1 MGNVFFEITVVF
13 CIAAFFVILFR
24 FLKQPIILAYIF
36 AGIVLGSVPFFRL
49 QNIEALSS
57 FSEIGITL
65 LLFLL
70 ALELR
75 LKGLLSIG
83 RMGVAI
89 GILQVVITGILSF
102 GVGFLLGFSPLL
114 CFYLAIL
121 LTFSSTIAIVKLLS
135 DKKDLSSL
143 HGKITIVI
151 LLLQDFFAIF
161 ALLFLS
167 ASGVSNTFS
176 VDSFGLVILKGGFLF
191 LLTLIATLVLPKIL
205 NGIARSEESLF
216 IFSLAWA
223 FGISALVSSPLFGF
237 PIEIGGFVAGIGLST
252 SFENFQIASRLK
264 GLRDF
269 FVIIFFVMLG
279 VSMNISDVGTYLI
292 PLVVIVLFV
301 ILVKPF
307 VVFLTMTQMGY
318 GRRTAFFSGFTLGQ
332 ISEFSLIILF
342 VGLHFGHISPGFA
355 SLITA
360 AAIVTFVTSSYCIS
374 YENFLYKHVSKYL
387 VFFER
392 KKPISERNEEDLEEI
407 QNHVILV
414 GANRT
419 GKSILDA
426 LLSENEKVLVVDFD
440 PDIVAGLRGKGVSTL
455 FGDISDMDIHDK
467 AGLMRAKLIIST
479 VSDLEDNLNLLKFIQ
494 KENRKAKIIVLAT
507 EVEEAR
513 ELYEKGADYVIL
525 PHIVGGRH
533 IAKLIK
539 EDKLDSLS
547 KFKEKDLRDV

>member
-1 MGNVFFEITVVF
+1 MGTVFFEITLIICLV
-13 CIAAFFVILFR
+13 AALSIVFR
-24 FLKQPIILAYIF
+24 FFKQPTILAYIF
-36 AGIVLGSVPFFRL
+36 AGILLGSLSFFRL
-49 QNIEALSS
+49 GSIDALGS

-83 RMGVAI
+83 KIGIAI
-89 GILQVVITGILSF
+89 GSLQVIVTAFIA
-102 GVGFLLGFSPLL
+102 FLLGLVLGFNTLQS
-114 CFYLAIL
+114 FYLAIL
-121 LTFSSTIAIVKLLS
+121 LTFSSTIAIIKLLS

-143 HGKITIVI
+143 YGKITVII

-167 ASGVSNTFS
+167 ASSAQGFS
-176 VDSFGLVILKGGFLF
+176 HVQDFALVVLKGGFLLVF
-191 LLTLIATLVLPKIL
+191 TVIASIVLPRL
-205 NGIARSEESLF
+205 LHVIARSQESLF
-216 IFSLAWA
+216 LFSLAWV
-223 FGISALVSSPLFGF
+223 FGISAFVASPFFNF
-237 PIEIGGFVAGIGLST
+237 PIEIGGFIAGIALST
-252 SFENFQIASRLK
+252 SFENFQIVASLK

-269 FVIIFFVMLG
+269 FIIIFFVMLG
-279 VSMNISDVGTYLI
+279 VSMNITALQAYLV
-292 PLVVIVLFV
+292 PLFILLFFVIVMKS
-301 ILVKPF
+301 II
-307 VVFLTMTQMGY
+307 VFLVMTQIGY
-318 GRRTAFFSGFTLGQ
+318 SRRTAFFSGFTLGQ

-342 VGLHFGHISPGFA
+342 LGLRFGHITEGFA

-360 AAIVTFVTSSYCIS
+360 VAIITFVTSSYCIV
-374 YENFLYKHVSKYL
+374 YENAFYKFASRYL
-387 VFFER
+387 IYFE
-392 KKPISERNEEDLEEI
+392 KKKRLLEKREESIEDI
-407 QNHVILV
+407 QNHVILI

-426 LLSENEKVLVVDFD
+426 LLSEDERVLVVDFD
-440 PDIVAGLRGKGVSTL
+440 PDIVSSLREKGIMAL

-467 AGLMRAKLIIST
+467 VGLRRAKLVIST

-494 KENRKAKIIVLAT
+494 KENRKAKIIVLAA
-507 EVEEAR
+507 EPEEAK

-539 EDKLDSLS
+539 DDKLDSLS
-547 KFKEKDLRDV
+547 RFKEKDLKDL